1 MRVLKIKTW
10 QDSAHFRVPH
20 TSRTLQTLPVPM
32 FSTVIGFLCACLE
45 EESRRRLLESLQLAV
60 FSKYDSLFQDRVWY
74 RNLSKKQHNGRFK
87 SEENRTL
94 DGRVESFGGQSP
106 ITVERLHNV
115 TTIIYAICDAEITDE
130 LHRALADGSGSLHLG
145 LAEDTAA
152 ITEVRVIE
160 FEGEPEIFSG
170 RVDYYSWLPESSEG
184 WGLGENYGEFF
195 ERVSGNMRLVS
206 SVYSLVRVEDRIVR
220 DFEYLRCKLFTPRGL
235 PISLR
240 EPYRFYV
247 DSDERIPL
255 WFSALRGRADE
266 T

>member
-45 EESRRRLLESLQLAV
+45 EESRRHLLDSLQLAV
-60 FSKYDSLFQDRVWY
+60 FSKYDALFQDRVWY
-74 RNLSKKQHNGRFK
+74 RNLSRKQHNGRFK

-106 ITVERLHNV
+106 ITIERLHNV
-115 TTIIYAICDAEITDE
+115 TTIIYAICDAEVMDE
-130 LHRALADGSGSLHLG
+130 LHKALSDGSGSLHLG

-152 ITEVRVIE
+152 IMEVRVIE

-170 RVDYYSWLPESSEG
+170 RVDYY
-184 WGLGENYGEFF
+184 
-195 ERVSGNMRLVS
+195 
-206 SVYSLVRVEDRIVR
+206 
-220 DFEYLRCKLFTPRGL
+220 
-235 PISLR
+235 
-240 EPYRFYV
+240 
-247 DSDERIPL
+247 
-255 WFSALRGRADE
+255 
-266 T
+266 